1 MMATEREILAAISA
15 IFSRSADESVLVGIG
30 DDAAVVKASLTPIA
44 LASDMAVEGTHFT
57 RNWSSLYEIGA
68 KITAANLADIF
79 AMGGKPE
86 YLLVN
91 AALPKTI
98 GVEEA
103 QELALGIADEAA
115 LVGVSVVGGDLA
127 HSEKIVISISAFGA
141 VGRPILRSGAKVGD
155 QVIVSK
161 LPGES
166 AAGLE
171 YLTRGVLDSS
181 SSHHRHPRVDYQSA
195 QAISAIA
202 HSMIDISDGLISELS
217 HIAIASGVG
226 IAIEKELLMSS
237 GDFPNL
243 ARSAV
248 DLGVDVWRWVLH
260 GGEDHIF
267 IATIPSDALVPRGF
281 MPIGKVIEG
290 SRVSV
295 DGFVTEH
302 EGFSHF

>member
-1 MMATEREILAAISA
+1 
-15 IFSRSADESVLVGIG
+15 
-30 DDAAVVKASLTPIA
+30 
-44 LASDMAVEGTHFT
+44 
-57 RNWSSLYEIGA
+57 
-68 KITAANLADIF
+68 
-79 AMGGKPE
+79 
-86 YLLVN
+86 
-91 AALPKTI
+91 
-98 GVEEA
+98 
-103 QELALGIADEAA
+103 
-115 LVGVSVVGGDLA
+115 
-127 HSEKIVISISAFGA
+127 
-141 VGRPILRSGAKVGD
+141 
-155 QVIVSK
+155 
-161 LPGES
+161 
-166 AAGLE
+166 
-171 YLTRGVLDSS
+171 
-181 SSHHRHPRVDYQSA
+181 VDYQSA

-290 SRVSV
+290 SRVNV